1 MVKCSEY
8 FEKVMKSIKIS
19 PISFLTIMIVVP
31 VILVGLYG
39 ISVFEEELLYIKLEA
54 LKTLAHN
61 KENELLSL
69 IDLRSEEVVL
79 IAGLMEPESRD
90 IEDIQLH
97 IDSVHSKYL
106 DNSNAIDVITVTD
119 ENGKIIASSEKSLIG
134 ENVESSYIDTYQKTA
149 KNFVGFEKSQQ
160 SESDYQTYVS
170 EIKDLK
176 TNNSVGYVIIKV
188 EPLVLFDFTSDEL
201 ITKLDLARLDFVNS
215 DYIALTKVNEDPTT
229 PHSVTMK
236 SDAIVDCFNG
246 FGTYGGFVN
255 YQNKKVFGVVEHI
268 DELDWCIV
276 LEADLDIVLSDAYS
290 LRNIFYVLLVGLVAL
305 AFLLHVFVN
314 RRIEFAKKEKEE
326 FAAMITHDLK
336 QTIFPVRY
344 ASNLLKESKFG
355 KLSTEQLA
363 CVKDI
368 DEVVVKQISMMDA
381 MLSATKIGAKALSYN
396 LQVLDAKDIISETI
410 TNNEPLMSSKNI
422 EFFSS
427 LDENLPIYADRKYV
441 LEILTNLILN
451 SYDFVSEKG
460 VIEVGATKQDA
471 FVTFFVKDN
480 GKGIPKDKIDNIFKP
495 YGKIVSD
502 MKRNFGGTG
511 LGLAVSK
518 ALVEGMGGKI
528 WVESEVDKETTFYFL
543 VPSSSRELNERTYHK
558 MINDAIKKHQD
569 V

>member
-1 MVKCSEY
+1 
-8 FEKVMKSIKIS
+8 MKSIKIS

-31 VILVGLYG
+31 VILVALYG
-39 ISVFEEELLYIKLEA
+39 VSVFEEELLEIKLEA
-54 LKTLAHN
+54 LKTLALD

-79 IAGLMEPESRD
+79 IAGLIEPESQD

-106 DNSNAIDVITVTD
+106 DKSNAIDVITVTD

-134 ENVESSYIDTYQKTA
+134 ENVKSSYIDTYQKTG

-160 SESDYQTYVS
+160 SGSDYQTYVS
-170 EIKDLK
+170 EIKNLK
-176 TNNSVGYVIIKV
+176 TNNSVGYAIIQV
-188 EPLVLFDFTSDEL
+188 LPIVLFNLTSDEL
-201 ITKLDLARLDFVNS
+201 ITELDLARLDFVNS
-215 DYIALTKVNEDPTT
+215 DYIALTQVNENPTT
-229 PHSVTMK
+229 LLSLTMK

-246 FGTYGGFVN
+246 FGTYGEFVN
-255 YQNKKVFGVVEHI
+255 YQNKKVFGVVKHI
-268 DELDWCIV
+268 DQLDWCIV
-276 LEADLDIVLSDAYS
+276 LEADLDIVLHDTNSFK
-290 LRNIFYVLLVGLVAL
+290 NIIHGLLVGLVSL
-305 AFLLHVFVN
+305 AILLNVFIN

-363 CVKDI
+363 CVQDI

-381 MLSATKIGAKALSYN
+381 MLSAQKIGAKAISYN
-396 LQVLDAKDIISETI
+396 MNSLIAKDVILEAIK
-410 TNNEPLMSSKNI
+410 NNEPLMSSKNI
-422 EFFSS
+422 KLFSL
-427 LDENLPIYADRKYV
+427 LDENFTIFADRKYV

-451 SYDFVSEKG
+451 SYDFISEKG

-480 GKGIPKDKIDNIFKP
+480 GKGIPKDKIDKIFKP

-543 VPSSSRELNERTYHK
+543 VPSSSR
-558 MINDAIKKHQD
+558 
-569 V
+569 

>member
-1 MVKCSEY
+1 M
-8 FEKVMKSIKIS
+8 
-19 PISFLTIMIVVP
+19 MIVIP
-31 VILVGLYG
+31 VIVVGLYG
-39 ISVFEEELLYIKLEA
+39 VSIFEEELLDIKLEA
-54 LKTLAHN
+54 LEALALD

-69 IDLRSEEVVL
+69 IELRSEQVVMLARL
-79 IAGLMEPESRD
+79 IEPESQD
-90 IEDIQLH
+90 IEDIQYH
-97 IDSVHSKYL
+97 IDSVSSKNL
-106 DNSNAIDVITVTD
+106 GTNAIDIITITD
-119 ENGKIIASSEKSLIG
+119 ETGKIIASSEKSLIG
-134 ENVESSYIDTYQKTA
+134 ENVESSYIDTYQKTG
-149 KNFVGFEKSQQ
+149 KNFVGFETSQQ
-160 SESDYQTYVS
+160 SGNHYQTYVS
-170 EIKDLK
+170 KIKNIT
-176 TNNSVGYVIIKV
+176 TNNSEGYAIIQV
-188 EPLVLFDFTSDEL
+188 HPFVLYDFTSDEL
-201 ITKLDLARLDFVNS
+201 ISELDLARLDFVNS
-215 DYIALTKVNEDPTT
+215 DYLALTQVNEDPTT
-229 PHSVTMK
+229 SLSLTMK
-236 SDAIVDCFNG
+236 SDALVDCFNG
-246 FGTYGGFVN
+246 VDTYGEFVN
-255 YQNKKVFGVVEHI
+255 YQNKDVFGVVEYI
-268 DELDWCIV
+268 DTLDWCMV
-276 LEADLDIVLSDAYS
+276 LEADLDVVLSDVNS
-290 LRNIFYVLLVGLVAL
+290 FKNILYGLLVGLVAL
-305 AFLLHVFVN
+305 AIFLNVFVN

-363 CVKDI
+363 CVQDI

-381 MLSATKIGAKALSYN
+381 MLSAQKIGAKAISYIMN
-396 LQVLDAKDIISETI
+396 SLIAKDVILEAIK
-410 TNNEPLMSSKNI
+410 NNEPLMGSKNI
-422 EFFSS
+422 KLFSL
-427 LDENLPIYADRKYV
+427 LDENFRIFADRKYV

-543 VPSSSRELNERTYHK
+543 VPSSSREFTERTYHK
-558 MINDAIKKHQD
+558 MIEQTESGVKERQNYKE
-569 V
+569 

>member
-1 MVKCSEY
+1 
-8 FEKVMKSIKIS
+8 MKSIKIS

-39 ISVFEEELLYIKLEA
+39 LSVFEEELLEIKLEA
-54 LKTLAHN
+54 LKTLALE

-79 IAGLMEPESRD
+79 IAGLIEPESQD

-97 IDSVHSKYL
+97 IDSVYSKYL
-106 DNSNAIDVITVTD
+106 DESNAIDVISVTD
-119 ENGKIIASSEKSLIG
+119 ENGTIIASSEKSLIG
-134 ENVESSYIDTYQKTA
+134 ENVESSYIDTYQKTG

-160 SESDYQTYVS
+160 SGSDYQTYVS
-170 EIKDLK
+170 EIKNLK
-176 TNNSVGYVIIKV
+176 TNNSVGYAIIQ
-188 EPLVLFDFTSDEL
+188 VLPIVLLNLTSDEL
-201 ITKLDLARLDFVNS
+201 ITELDLARLDFVNS
-215 DYIALTKVNEDPTT
+215 DYIALTQVNENPTT
-229 PHSVTMK
+229 ILSLTMK

-246 FGTYGGFVN
+246 FGTYGEFVN
-255 YQNKKVFGVVEHI
+255 YQNKKVFGVVKHI
-268 DELDWCIV
+268 DQLDWCIV
-276 LEADLDIVLSDAYS
+276 LEADLDIVLHDTNSFK
-290 LRNIFYVLLVGLVAL
+290 NIIHGLLVGLVSL
-305 AFLLHVFVN
+305 AILLNVFIN

-363 CVKDI
+363 CVQDI

-381 MLSATKIGAKALSYN
+381 MLSAQKIGAKAISYN
-396 LQVLDAKDIISETI
+396 MKSLIAKDVILEAIK
-410 TNNEPLMSSKNI
+410 NNEPLMNSKNI
-422 EFFSS
+422 KLFSL
-427 LDENLPIYADRKYV
+427 LDENFTIFADRKYV

-480 GKGIPKDKIDNIFKP
+480 GKGIPKDMIDKIFKP

-543 VPSSSRELNERTYHK
+543 VPSSSR
-558 MINDAIKKHQD
+558 
-569 V
+569 

>member
-1 MVKCSEY
+1 MIKFYELY
-8 FEKVMKSIKIS
+8 GKIMKSIKIS

-31 VILVGLYG
+31 VILVALYG
-39 ISVFEEELLYIKLEA
+39 VSVFEEELLEIKLEA
-54 LKTLAHN
+54 LKTLALD

-69 IDLRSEEVVL
+69 IDLHSEEVVL
-79 IAGLMEPESRD
+79 IAGLIEHESQD

-106 DNSNAIDVITVTD
+106 DKSNAIDVITVTD

-134 ENVESSYIDTYQKTA
+134 ENVESSYIDTYQKTG

-160 SESDYQTYVS
+160 SGSDYKTYVS
-170 EIKDLK
+170 EIKNLK
-176 TNNSVGYVIIKV
+176 TNNSVGYVIIQV
-188 EPLVLFDFTSDEL
+188 LPLVLFNLTSDEL
-201 ITKLDLARLDFVNS
+201 ITQLDLARLDFVNS
-215 DYIALTKVNEDPTT
+215 DYIALTQVNQDATT
-229 PHSVTMK
+229 LLSLTMK
-236 SDAIVDCFNG
+236 TDALVDCFNG
-246 FGTYGGFVN
+246 FGTYGEFVN
-255 YQNKKVFGVVEHI
+255 YQNKKVFGVVKHI
-268 DELDWCIV
+268 DQLDWCIV
-276 LEADLDIVLSDAYS
+276 LEADLDIVLDDTNSFK
-290 LRNIFYVLLVGLVAL
+290 NITYGLLVGFVSL
-305 AFLLHVFVN
+305 AILLNVFIN

-381 MLSATKIGAKALSYN
+381 MLSAQKIGAKAISYN
-396 LQVLDAKDIISETI
+396 MDSLIAKDVILEAIK
-410 TNNEPLMSSKNI
+410 NNEPLMNSKNI
-422 EFFSS
+422 KLFSL
-427 LDENLPIYADRKYV
+427 LDENFTIFADRKYV

-451 SYDFVSEKG
+451 SYDFISEKG

-480 GKGIPKDKIDNIFKP
+480 GKGIPKDKIDKIFKP

-518 ALVEGMGGKI
+518 ALLEGMGGKI

-543 VPSSSRELNERTYHK
+543 VPSSSR
-558 MINDAIKKHQD
+558 
-569 V
+569 